1 MRDLSAT
8 LATDPIEMPSRR
20 IDPLRATVAEWM
32 LVPGI
37 GPRLAE
43 RLVDARGHTWLVD
56 LQEVKGIGPLIA
68 RDAAPHLVHPSL
80 RSRP

>member
-1 MRDLSAT
+1 MGRRIPGDEG
-8 LATDPIEMPSRR
+8 TDPLHLLQVDESGVT
-20 IDPLRATVAEWM
+20 A
-32 LVPGI
+32 GI

-43 RLVDARGHTWLVD
+43 RLVDARGHTRLVD